1 MKREVLTHK
10 KYKNAFKCHKCPQT
24 SDESGCPVWWEQVWT
39 EQDTQEQVLTSGCG
53 FVLVQTL
60 MLDVVKQGFGARSE
74 VNQMRKEVVNGVEQ
88 ATARMLELQRL
99 ERKALSS
106 SDLEG
111 HNLDPY
117 GLVRDNERL
126 NDSDN

>member
-10 KYKNAFKCHKCPQT
+10 KYKNAFKCHKSPQT